1 MSVDVIADCG
11 HTTPSR
17 RRFCSVTEARPVRT
31 SRAERI
37 TNLDTVRGIA
47 TLGILLMNIVYF
59 GLDEAA
65 YFNLDADGSDS
76 VLDWIVGG
84 FGEVFVD
91 QKMMAIFSL
100 LFGAGIVLFA
110 DRAEA
115 KGGRPV
121 ALSLWR
127 NLLLLGIG
135 VLHGLLYEGDVL
147 QVYAVCA
154 PVLLLLRKRSPRT
167 LGVVG
172 VLLVV
177 SSALIGFAVAPTISS
192 AGEELGDFWF
202 AGGDEMSDGVGL
214 WLLWDFGA
222 RSLGLMLIGVAMFRT
237 GIVQGTGPE
246 ATDARMIRW
255 GFGLGLPLAV
265 AALVVVV
272 ATDFDPQFAIPGHA
286 LNTLATI
293 PMALGYIGAITRWN
307 RRTDTMLHE
316 RFRAVG
322 RMALTNYLTQSILGI
337 AIATF
342 LVPDGSG
349 RFVLLLVV
357 LVIWAAQFAWS
368 KPWLERF
375 TMGPAEWI
383 WRVATYRRLSPIRR
397 ATP

>member
-1 MSVDVIADCG
+1 MSVDVIAGSDR
-11 HTTPSR
+11 SR
-17 RRFCSVTEARPVRT
+17 SIRHRFWLVTETRPVST

-84 FGEVFVD
+84 LGEIFVD

-154 PVLLLLRKRSPRT
+154 PILLLLRKRSPRT
-167 LGVVG
+167 LAVVG

-177 SSALIGFAVAPTISS
+177 SSALIGFAVAPTISA
-192 AGEELGDFWF
+192 AGEELGEFWF
-202 AGGDEMSDGVGL
+202 TGDTEMSDGVGL

-246 ATDARMIRW
+246 ATDARMMRW

-265 AALVVVV
+265 ASLALVV
-272 ATDFDPQFAIPGHA
+272 ATDFDPQFAIPAHA

-307 RRTDTMLHE
+307 RRPDTKLHE

-322 RMALTNYLTQSILGI
+322 RMALTNYLTQSIIGI
-337 AIATF
+337 AIATYV
-342 LVPDGSG
+342 LPDGSG

-357 LVIWAAQFAWS
+357 LVIWAVQFAWS
-368 KPWLERF
+368 TPWLERF
-375 TMGPAEWI
+375 TMGPAEWL
-383 WRVATYRRLSPIRR
+383 WRVATYRRISPIRR
-397 ATP
+397 STP

>member
-1 MSVDVIADCG
+1 MTDPKPA
-11 HTTPSR
+11 TT
-17 RRFCSVTEARPVRT
+17 T
-31 SRAERI
+31 RAERI

-47 TLGILLMNIVYF
+47 TLGILLMNVVFF

-76 VLDWIVGG
+76 AADWIVGG
-84 FGEVFVD
+84 LGEIFVD

-135 VLHGLLYEGDVL
+135 ILHGLLYEGDVL

-154 PVLLLLRKRSPRT
+154 PVLLLLRKRSPLT
-167 LGVVG
+167 LAIVG
-172 VLLVV
+172 SLLVL
-177 SSALIGFAVAPTISS
+177 SSAVLAFVAAPSISAS
-192 AGEELGDFWF
+192 GDELADFWF
-202 AGGDEMSDGVGL
+202 ANSTDEMSDGIGL
-214 WLLWDFGA
+214 WLLWDFAA
-222 RSLGLMLIGVAMFRT
+222 RSLGLMLIGVAMFRS
-237 GIVQGTGPE
+237 GMVQGTGPAE
-246 ATDARMIRW
+246 MDARLIRW
-255 GFGLGLPLAV
+255 GFGLGLPLAI
-265 AALVVVV
+265 ASLAVVVL
-272 ATDFDPQFAIPGHA
+272 ADFDPQAALPSHA

-293 PMALGYIGAITRWN
+293 PMALGYVGLITRWN
-307 RRTDTMLHE
+307 RRPDTALHE

-322 RMALTNYLTQSILGI
+322 RMALTNYLLQSVIGIGI
-337 AIATF
+337 AR
-342 LVPDGSG
+342 LLLPDDQG

-357 LVIWAAQFAWS
+357 LVIWAMQFAWS

-375 TMGPAEWI
+375 TMGPAEWL
-383 WRVATYRRLSPIRR
+383 WRLATYRRLSPIRR
-397 ATP
+397 STP